1 MPKDPPKID
10 EPATNETAK
19 HPPADH
25 SGEFIKTDTNT
36 WFLELY
42 SAYRQYLN
50 HEHGLI
56 NHRLTWNFTI
66 QGFLFT
72 SYAFVL
78 NKAADVRIALSQRMM
93 EGVGQ
98 LLIALHDLEILLL
111 VIGAVGIIASIA
123 VQLSVWGAILSMHS
137 LKERWHNL
145 KFDKQQDVGDVG
157 SSRGYPDIMG
167 GGSPPATV
175 LGFLAPLILSF
186 ALIAAWALL
195 IADIAR
201 QKP

>member
-1 MPKDPPKID
+1 MSEDPAKTSV
-10 EPATNETAK
+10 PAQETPAVQTAK
-19 HPPADH
+19 
-25 SGEFIKTDTNT
+25 FKTIIETDSNT
-36 WFLELY
+36 RLLDLY
-42 SAYRQYLN
+42 TAYRLYLN

-78 NKAADVRIALSQRMM
+78 NKAADVRIALSQKVT

-123 VQLSVWGAILSMHS
+123 VQLSVWGAILSMNS
-137 LKERWHNL
+137 LKQRWHKL
-145 KFDKQQDVGDVG
+145 GFDEHRSLEQVG

-175 LGFLAPLILSF
+175 LGFLAPIILSI

-195 IADIAR
+195 IADVAR